1 MYNSSIFDSATDST
15 VNIHSISTTVP
26 NDTTTLTSLTSKID
40 ATKSVP
46 IMTSADDDDNN
57 VDWQSKDES
66 DHNVVMRDKTT
77 KQG

>member
-1 MYNSSIFDSATDST
+1 MVYSSSIFDSATDST
-15 VNIHSISTTVP
+15 VNMHNISTTIP

-46 IMTSADDDDNN
+46 ISTSANDDA
-57 VDWQSKDES
+57 DWQLKDES
-66 DHNVVMRDKTT
+66 DHDVVMRDKMT